1 MPDVPTTTTIIPSK
15 NDDSSLPTET
25 CVVCLKGAGF
35 GRSHVLKREALIF
48 GRDPE
53 CSYPLD
59 DPAVSRQHCR
69 IEPDGDGFRLVDLDS
84 RNGTFLNRARLHGS
98 ASLKDGDLIKV
109 GEHVFKF
116 LRRNAVELA
125 YHERMAQ
132 LSMVD
137 ELTGAMNRRAIMDA
151 LHRDMTIATREQS
164 AVAVIAVDI
173 DRFKHINDTRGH
185 SVGDLVLIEVVKR
198 LKASVR
204 PTDKVGRVGGE
215 EFLVVLP
222 DTQRDVAVALAERLR
237 VAVSSAPVLVDG
249 EPLPVTI
256 SLGVCERLQW
266 IQDTGGFPELP
277 RCIEAMLVTADARL
291 YDAKNAGRNRVA
303 Y

>member
-1 MPDVPTTTTIIPSK
+1 MPDVPTTTTIIPGK

-35 GRSHVLKREALIF
+35 GHRQLLTRAPLVF

-69 IEPDGDGFRLVDLDS
+69 IEPDGEGFRLVDLES
-84 RNGTFLNRARLHGS
+84 RNGTFLNRVRLHDS
-98 ASLKDGDLIKV
+98 AVLKDGDLIKV

-132 LSMVD
+132 LSMID
-137 ELTGAMNRRAIMDA
+137 ELTGAMNRRAVLDA
-151 LHRDMTIATREQS
+151 LQRDMANATREQS
-164 AVAVIAVDI
+164 PIAVIALDI
-173 DRFKHINDTRGH
+173 DRFKSINDTHGH
-185 SVGDLVLIEVVKR
+185 SVGDLVLMEVVKR
-198 LKASVR
+198 LRASVR
-204 PTDKVGRVGGE
+204 ATDKVGRVGGE

-222 DTQRDVAVALAERLR
+222 DTPRDAAVALAEHLRL
-237 VAVSSAPVLVDG
+237 AIASAPVIVDG
-249 EPLPVTI
+249 DPLSVTI
-256 SLGVCERLQW
+256 SLGVCERVQW
-266 IQDTGGFPELP
+266 ILDTGGFAELP
-277 RCIEAMLVTADARL
+277 RCIEAMLATADARL

>member
-1 MPDVPTTTTIIPSK
+1 
-15 NDDSSLPTET
+15 
-25 CVVCLKGAGF
+25 
-35 GRSHVLKREALIF
+35 
-48 GRDPE
+48 
-53 CSYPLD
+53 
-59 DPAVSRQHCR
+59 
-69 IEPDGDGFRLVDLDS
+69 
-84 RNGTFLNRARLHGS
+84 
-98 ASLKDGDLIKV
+98 V

-164 AVAVIAVDI
+164 AVAVIALDI
-173 DRFKHINDTRGH
+173 DRFKNINDTRGH
-185 SVGDLVLIEVVKR
+185 SVGDLVLIEIVKR

-204 PTDKVGRVGGE
+204 TTDKVGRVGGE